1 MTTRSFYRKMVG
13 ITFFILSVIFYYYK
27 GQTDE
32 AVLMALY
39 AIFVLLLD
47 LAW

>member
-13 ITFFILSVIFYYYK
+13 IAFFILSVIYYYYA
-27 GQTDE
+27 GQTDK
-32 AVLMALY
+32 AILMALY
-39 AIFVLLLD
+39 AIFILLLD